1 MKDLGYIDYD
11 VSLPDNVPFNII
23 EQLNKLEQYN
33 TEGDDVC
40 YYDRWDDIIILAK
53 NAMVAGVLSKKNW
66 ELLEKRYWYKA
77 EMACY
82 ME

>member
-1 MKDLGYIDYD
+1 MNILDYIDYD
-11 VSLPDNVPFNII
+11 ISLPDDIPFNII
-23 EQLNKLEQYN
+23 ELLKKLEQYN

-53 NAMVAGVLSKKNW
+53 NAMVAGVLSKKSW
-66 ELLEKRYWYKA
+66 DLLEKRYWYKA

>member
-1 MKDLGYIDYD
+1 MNQLNFIDYNI
-11 VSLPDNVPFNII
+11 SLPDKIPSNIL
-23 EQLNKLEQYN
+23 EQLGKLEQYN

-53 NAMVAGVLSKKNW
+53 NAMVAGVLSKKSW
-66 ELLEKRYWYKA
+66 DLLEKRYWYKA
-77 EMACY
+77 EMALY